1 MTIIFCNF
9 KQSVQY
15 SENHNATLNPN
26 EELAS
31 WYNFIAF
38 VETSHTVERFISRI
52 SSGSRLM
59 WFIAR

>member
-31 WYNFIAF
+31 
-38 VETSHTVERFISRI
+38 
-52 SSGSRLM
+52 
-59 WFIAR
+59 